1 MPTTLPHHRGS
12 FYHIIPLIEK
22 TNPVNKRPCLYPGIN
37 KVIIEKLVEEML
49 HQGVVQHRIRRYAS
63 PLVLVVK
70 KDGSWRLYVDY
81 RYLNQMTIR
90 DYVSNNYH

>member
-70 KDGSWRLYVDY
+70 KD
-81 RYLNQMTIR
+81 
-90 DYVSNNYH
+90 